1 VGVRKKVAASRNL
14 ALARLCGAS
23 LDYTENMAHFSRVF
37 SLPTREKHE
46 VFDITPQVNGILHES
61 GVQEGQ
67 LTVYTPHATAAIA
80 INEND
85 DPNIGIDFLAALS
98 KMVIEHAGWLH
109 DRVDNNAA
117 AHIKS
122 ALVGPSET
130 IPIIGGKLCLGTW
143 QNVFFVEFDG
153 PRRERRIVVSIVS

>member
-1 VGVRKKVAASRNL
+1 
-14 ALARLCGAS
+14 
-23 LDYTENMAHFSRVF
+23 MAHFSRTFAVN
-37 SLPTREKHE
+37 TRDHNQIVDITHE
-46 VFDITPQVNGILHES
+46 VTAVLRDS
-61 GVQEGQ
+61 GVLDGQ

-85 DPNIGIDFLAALS
+85 DPNIGADLLRALS
-98 KMVIEHAGWLH
+98 KIVVEHDGWLH

-130 IPIIGGKLCLGTW
+130 VPIVQGNLCLGTW
-143 QNVFFVEFDG
+143 QNVFLCEFDG
-153 PRRERRIVVSIVS
+153 PRHQRRVVVSIVS